1 MRHPTS
7 AVLSSSLLLLLAS
20 PAFAQGTTPTP
31 TPAPTPPPST
41 PTPTTPTPEPGPEPT
56 TAPEPAPAPTPEAP
70 ATTPEP
76 VADPHAMPVDSEP
89 TVSAKYDK
97 GFTLATSDEEF
108 ELKAGIRSQFRIEMF
123 RADQDDA
130 EFESHFVV
138 PRLRLQLEGFAF
150 GEENTYKVEFDMANK
165 GFSVLKDFFI
175 NHAFSPTLQIRAGQW
190 KKPFSR
196 HQMVSDFGSEFNERA
211 IADEWAGAGRDL
223 GVALHSG
230 YEKSPDGVEWAVG
243 LFNGTGDKPKQTV
256 TCADPADPET
266 CVPSTPT
273 DVPADFDPELVAR
286 IGWNTGGIK
295 GYSEGDLEGGPLR
308 LGVAAG
314 YRLNF
319 NQLQKDADDSLIL
332 EHGFELD
339 GLLKVENFDAQ
350 AGLFFLK
357 VGDADLDL
365 GFLAQAGYFVV
376 PKIAEFA
383 ARFSLIP
390 DEAVEDESLMETRLA
405 FDWYFEGHNF
415 KWATDAG
422 FLTSTAADTS
432 DIQVRSQIQLVF

>member
-1 MRHPTS
+1 MTHPTS
-7 AVLSSSLLLLLAS
+7 AVLSSSVLLLLAT

-31 TPAPTPPPST
+31 APT
-41 PTPTTPTPEPGPEPT
+41 PTPTPTPTPGPEPT
-56 TAPEPAPAPTPEAP
+56 TAPEPAPAPAPEP
-70 ATTPEP
+70 PTTTPEP
-76 VADPHAMPVDSEP
+76 AADPNAMPVESEP

-97 GFTLATSDEEF
+97 GFTLATSDDQF
-108 ELKAGIRSQFRIEMF
+108 ELKAGVRSQFRIEIF

-150 GEENTYKVEFDMANK
+150 GKDNTYKVEFDMANK
-165 GFSVLKDFFI
+165 GSALLKDFFV
-175 NHAFSPTLQIRAGQW
+175 NHAFSDTLQIRAGQW

-196 HQMVSDFGSEFNERA
+196 HEIVSDFGSEFNERA
-211 IADEWAGAGRDL
+211 IANEWAGAGRDL
-223 GVALHSG
+223 GVALHNG

-243 LFNGTGDKPKQTV
+243 LFNGTGEKPKQTV
-256 TCADPADPET
+256 TCEDPMDAST
-266 CVPSTPT
+266 CTPSTPT
-273 DVPADFDPELVAR
+273 NVPVDFDPELVAR
-286 IGWNTGGIK
+286 VGFNTGGIK

-319 NQLQKDADDSLIL
+319 NQLRKDADDALIL
-332 EHGFELD
+332 EHGVELD

-350 AGLFFLK
+350 AGVFFLK

-365 GFLAQAGYFVV
+365 GFLVQAGYFVV
-376 PKIAEFA
+376 PKTAEFA

-390 DEAVEDESLMETRLA
+390 DEGVADESLTETRLA
-405 FDWYFEGHNF
+405 FDWCFSGHNF
-415 KWATDAG
+415 KWATDVG
-422 FLTSTAADTS
+422 FLSSTAAETNDFQ
-432 DIQVRSQIQLVF
+432 IRSQLQFVF